1 MYGISGV
8 CRVAKIGKPQFAS
21 GDHKKLYYTLVPEYG
36 TETIYAPVD
45 TTVFM
50 RPILTKKEA
59 EELVSKIP
67 DIPKGDCSGRSISVI
82 KERYES
88 ALKAHRCED
97 LVGMI
102 KSIYAKSREAARCGR
117 KIGQVDQRYMK
128 RAEDLLYGELAVS
141 LGIDREEVV
150 PYMEKAAGVAGE

>member
-50 RPILTKKEA
+50 RPILT
-59 EELVSKIP
+59 
-67 DIPKGDCSGRSISVI
+67 
-82 KERYES
+82 ER
-88 ALKAHRCED
+88 LR
-97 LVGMI
+97 
-102 KSIYAKSREAARCGR
+102 
-117 KIGQVDQRYMK
+117 
-128 RAEDLLYGELAVS
+128 LLSNRRS
-141 LGIDREEVV
+141 LGVED
-150 PYMEKAAGVAGE
+150 